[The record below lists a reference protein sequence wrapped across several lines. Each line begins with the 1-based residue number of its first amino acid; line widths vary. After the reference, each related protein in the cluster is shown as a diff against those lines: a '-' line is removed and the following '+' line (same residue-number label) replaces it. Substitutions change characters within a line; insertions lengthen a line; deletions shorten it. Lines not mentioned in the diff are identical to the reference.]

1 MLHWELWN
9 NRQGEQSTSPDV
21 APLLPLS
28 RPFAER
34 VENLCPSGTFAAQKR
49 ACQLDGN
56 GSLDG
61 GFWAERTEAGE
72 RFGVVDRPEPI
83 TTTRS
88 AGGSGLSGTGL

>member
-72 RFGVVDRPEPI
+72 NACVMPPHAKPQPPAVRAV
-83 TTTRS
+83 
-88 AGGSGLSGTGL
+88 